1 VEDNNKNISYVFI
14 ISEQKNGT
22 VVKDSAYGSMIKY
35 RDGSDEVVEFF
46 LKDDF
51 IISYEIG
58 FEGLEEQ

>member
-22 VVKDSAYGSMIKY
+22 VVKDGAYGSMIKY
-35 RDGSDEVVEFF
+35 NDGLNEVVEFF

-58 FEGLEEQ
+58 FEGLGEK